1 MNDILFIPIWISDW
15 NKFLKIINI
24 LNTLDMHLETNKS
37 VLSIFDNFIH
47 LEKNKKELNTD
58 FKSIFFNYYYKRG
71 LLIQHIYNIINND
84 NNFNKF
90 NYFSFIFEDD
100 IDLFK
105 FTNINNIKFNFLKD
119 LKNIYYIENLNIYIF
134 SRHVL
139 NLFINYI
146 QNNENINDIFFLE
159 KIYNIFNIE
168 SFKNSQLISFPQ
180 FNIFN
185 NFYNLFFSLSTLNNL
200 KKYTFIIKIDNI
212 KDFNIKYLNLLL
224 YLPLNHIKIF
234 IVFDKKLLKKE
245 LIFQELK
252 ILLNKYIYIY
262 LIYEFPESQIENC
275 IDNIINFTNFKDVI
289 YNINMST
296 LKKSFD
302 ENNLNSF
309 FEKLEN
315 IFLNNNQYINNL
327 NNINKLIK
335 GYKEEDYFK
344 LFYIDKKNINYIM
357 YNKKFLETKT
367 ILNLKKKWIENNL
380 NNEYLT
386 FENKNLLSSLLHQN
400 EQSDNTFTINN
411 IDICDNNL
419 KNKIIIEIINLEK
432 RYDRYCYILEEFD
445 LLNIEYNIFKGI
457 KTENI
462 EDLKNSKII
471 DYEELFKNNKNKKY
485 ILGSYGCKMSHIE
498 LLKKYENNQELDYL
512 LIFEDDFTFYNL
524 EKSPFFYINNALK
537 ELLINNIDWNILY
550 LNTTNYEFEYSE
562 ELFKYNLKYLKK
574 IKNKSG
580 FTTSSYIIPIK
591 KINYILNILYEN
603 LSEID
608 VVYTN
613 YIKNRFMI
621 LPQLGY
627 QREDFSDILHKNI
640 NYNYM

>member
-1 MNDILFIPIWISDW
+1 
-15 NKFLKIINI
+15 
-24 LNTLDMHLETNKS
+24 
-37 VLSIFDNFIH
+37 
-47 LEKNKKELNTD
+47 
-58 FKSIFFNYYYKRG
+58 
-71 LLIQHIYNIINND
+71 
-84 NNFNKF
+84 
-90 NYFSFIFEDD
+90 
-100 IDLFK
+100 
-105 FTNINNIKFNFLKD
+105 
-119 LKNIYYIENLNIYIF
+119 
-134 SRHVL
+134 
-139 NLFINYI
+139 
-146 QNNENINDIFFLE
+146 
-159 KIYNIFNIE
+159 
-168 SFKNSQLISFPQ
+168 
-180 FNIFN
+180 
-185 NFYNLFFSLSTLNNL
+185 
-200 KKYTFIIKIDNI
+200 
-212 KDFNIKYLNLLL
+212 
-224 YLPLNHIKIF
+224 
-234 IVFDKKLLKKE
+234 
-245 LIFQELK
+245 
-252 ILLNKYIYIY
+252 
-262 LIYEFPESQIENC
+262 
-275 IDNIINFTNFKDVI
+275 
-289 YNINMST
+289 
-296 LKKSFD
+296 
-302 ENNLNSF
+302 
-309 FEKLEN
+309 
-315 IFLNNNQYINNL
+315 
-327 NNINKLIK
+327 
-335 GYKEEDYFK
+335 
-344 LFYIDKKNINYIM
+344 M